1 MDEDRRE
8 REKLTARP
16 ENLLELAVST
26 MIDKRLHGQ
35 HTMDLDTTEHQDP
48 LPMLAAALSHGKG
61 SKNVASPGVALGQ
74 SSKAAKETGKAK
86 GKGKSKGKSKGKGK
100 GSTVNNP
107 VDSGKGPSLQQAPQT
122 VSAKNRPPNGK
133 GKNRKASKVAR
144 PKERNGGDQEK
155 QLVGTLGSNYAQRR

>member
-74 SSKAAKETGKAK
+74 SFQSSKRK
-86 GKGKSKGKSKGKGK
+86 GQSKGEGQKQRQIEGKEQGLDCQQPCGQRQGSFLATSSTDRFSEKPSSQWKRKKQKGFKGGTTK
-100 GSTVNNP
+100 GTKWWRP
-107 VDSGKGPSLQQAPQT
+107 GKTTGWDTGQ
-122 VSAKNRPPNGK
+122 
-133 GKNRKASKVAR
+133 
-144 PKERNGGDQEK
+144 
-155 QLVGTLGSNYAQRR
+155 